1 MLVCI
6 KSCFK
11 FTAYMILFMQVI
23 DTLRT
28 GMHVLAQ
35 Y

>member
-1 MLVCI
+1 MHACI

-11 FTAYMILFMQVI
+11 FTVYMILFMQVI

-28 GMHVLAQ
+28 ESLEAA
-35 Y
+35 

>member
-1 MLVCI
+1 MHACI

-11 FTAYMILFMQVI
+11 FAAYMILFMQVI

-28 GMHVLAQ
+28 ESLEAA
-35 Y
+35 